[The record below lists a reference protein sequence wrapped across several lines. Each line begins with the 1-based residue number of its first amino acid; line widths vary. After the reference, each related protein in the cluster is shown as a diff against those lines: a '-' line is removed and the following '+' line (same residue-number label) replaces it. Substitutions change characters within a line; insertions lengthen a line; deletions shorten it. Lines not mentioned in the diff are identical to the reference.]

1 MSNGGIDLHGLAG
14 FFLLFLRFHVLER
27 SHVMEPV
34 RQLDDDDTDILRHGQ
49 EHLPQILGLQLHLI
63 HGPGQLSQ
71 LRDAVDKK
79 RHLFPKLFSQL
90 IQGHNRVFHHIVKD
104 SCRDRLLIHL

>member
-1 MSNGGIDLHGLAG
+1 MGNGRVDLHRFTG
-14 FFLLFLRFHVLER
+14 FFLLLLRLHILER
-27 SHVMEPV
+27 SHVMETV
-34 RQLDDDDTDILRHGQ
+34 RQFNDDDTDILCHGQ

-90 IQGHNRVFHHIVKD
+90 IQGHNRVFHHIMKNPR
-104 SCRDRLLIHL
+104 CDRLLIHL